1 MSEPLLQ
8 LENVQS
14 GYDGNLV
21 LQGISFDVPEGSVVS
36 VLGPNGH
43 GKTTLLRTISGL
55 LRLRGGSIKFAGE
68 TIDRKRADEIV
79 AAGLVHIPQGDLLF
93 PQMTVRENLY
103 LGAYLPKAHA
113 RRSEQLER
121 VYQLF
126 PRLKERSSQLASTLS
141 GGERRMLSIGRG
153 LMSRARLLMLD
164 EPSLGLAP
172 LVTEEIYENIRKLKA
187 EGYALLL
194 IEENPERVVDTA
206 DRIHLIDHGSVV
218 WQGSAQDMLAND
230 HILTTYLGV

>member
-8 LENVQS
+8 LENVQA

-113 RRSEQLER
+113 RRGEQLER

-194 IEENPERVVDTA
+194 VEENPERVVDTA